1 MKFLVNI
8 LFFLIVSIN
17 FIYAQDNQPP
27 VISSEGND
35 TYCPLTQQNITTSF
49 NIEDPDDTTLDAF
62 YIQVSTGY
70 VSGEDQLIL
79 TGAHPNITTSW
90 NTLEGKLEIT
100 GPAGNPANISDIIAA
115 VDNVVFFSSNPT
127 PSSKTFS
134 FTIGDANYLPS
145 TDHYYV
151 YVESLN
157 ITWQD
162 ARDQAETMT
171 YYGLQGYLATILSE
185 DENQISAEQI
195 TGVGWI
201 GASDEG
207 VEGAWNWVT
216 GPEAGTNFWNGD
228 MTGSPATGMYANWN
242 NNEPNDCC
250 NDAVGGEENY
260 AHITDNSTG
269 IVGSWNDLPNVTN
282 TSGAYQAKGFI
293 VEYGGTPGDPELN
306 LSSSTSL
313 IAPNITIEEFVGCN
327 NEFTGLT
334 ATSINN
340 DVYWYDSETGGSLIT
355 ITNYTENVYNPD
367 ISTTTTFWVTPFSD
381 DECDSFS
388 RIPITATITPGPTP
402 IAPNVTVDQCTYTIE
417 ELVTE
422 VLINNPCAE
431 VSNITYSTGTNFND
445 VNGIG
450 YFSEPSGGFTF
461 SEGIILSSGDAT
473 FGTGPNDGGGGEGSG
488 GGGWPGDDELTSLL
502 TNPSDGTNNASIIE
516 FDFVPISNQLSF
528 RFIMASEEY
537 DQGSWECTYSDVFGF
552 FLTDQN
558 GVTTNLAVLPDTDI
572 PIAITNIHPANS
584 VCEAANPQYFH
595 SYTPAGQPDI
605 EYDGRTRAFTA
616 EADVNIGETY
626 HIKLAVADAIDTIL
640 DSAVFLE
647 AGSFDLGIN
656 LGDDILV
663 PTGLS
668 PCDGG
673 TYTIDTQIDTSFEGA
688 SYVWY
693 NNGVEIVGEVES
705 TLIVSEPGEYS
716 VDVALSQECVS
727 NDDIIV
733 EFYVPQTVESL
744 PALDSCDNLENDGDA
759 IFDITQQ
766 NSNIIAQLT
775 PSEYTID
782 YFETQENA
790 ENNTN
795 PIISTDAYDNIIP
808 FSQTIYARI
817 IENTYPDCYSIAS
830 FELNSINPPDVIVP
844 TALEECDDDYN
855 GITSFNLT
863 DKDIEILN
871 GQTGISVSYYEL
883 QEDAESGDNPITDPY
898 LNTTADGQIVYVRLE
913 DDATACYATTTLEL
927 IVNPI
932 PEVIT
937 PPVVEVCDDDYDG
950 VGT

>member
-1 MKFLVNI
+1 MRFIVNI
-8 LFFLIVSIN
+8 LFFLIFSIN
-17 FIYAQDNQPP
+17 FIYSQDNQPP
-27 VISSEGND
+27 VISSEGNE

-49 NIEDPDDTTLDAF
+49 NIADPDDTTLDAL
-62 YIQVSTGY
+62 YIQISTGY

-79 TGAHPNITTSW
+79 TGTHPNISTSW
-90 NTLEGKLEIT
+90 DTLEGKLEIT
-100 GPAGNPANISDIIAA
+100 GPTGNPANISDIIVA
-115 VDNVVFFSSNPT
+115 VNDVVFFSSNPT

-157 ITWQD
+157 ITWTD

-207 VEGAWNWVT
+207 VEGTWNWVT
-216 GPEAGTNFWNGD
+216 GPEVGTNFWNGD
-228 MTGSPATGMYANWN
+228 MTGSPVTGMYANWN

-250 NDAVGGEENY
+250 NDAVGSEENY
-260 AHITDNSTG
+260 AHITDNSVG

-340 DVYWYDSETGGSLIT
+340 DVYWYDNETGGNLV
-355 ITNYTENVYNPD
+355 YTGNVYNPN
-367 ISTTTTFWVTPFSD
+367 ISTTTTYWVTPFSEG
-381 DECDSFS
+381 ECDSFS

-402 IAPNVTVDQCTYTIE
+402 ITPNVTVDQCTYTIE
-417 ELVTE
+417 ELVTD
-422 VLINNPCAE
+422 VLISNSCAS

-473 FGTGPNDGGGGEGSG
+473 FGTGPNNGGSGQGEG
-488 GGGWPGDDELTSLL
+488 GGGWPGDDDLTSLL

-572 PIAITNIHPANS
+572 PIAITNIHPENS

-673 TYTIDTQIDTSFEGA
+673 IYTIDTQIDSSVEEA
-688 SYVWY
+688 SYIWY
-693 NNGVEIVGEVES
+693 KDGIEIAGEVES
-705 TLIVSEPGEYS
+705 TLTVAEPGQYS
-716 VDVALSQECVS
+716 VDVELSEECIS
-727 NDDIIV
+727 NDDIII

-759 IFDITQQ
+759 IFDLTQQ
-766 NSNIIAQLT
+766 TPNIIAQLT
-775 PSEYTID
+775 LSEYTIG

-795 PIISTDAYDNIIP
+795 PIISIDAYDNIVP

-817 IENTYPDCYSIAS
+817 VENFYPDCYSIAT
-830 FELNSINPPDVIVP
+830 FQLNSFNPPEVIVP
-844 TALEECDDDYN
+844 TALQECDDDYN

-863 DKDIEILN
+863 
-871 GQTGISVSYYEL
+871 
-883 QEDAESGDNPITDPY
+883 
-898 LNTTADGQIVYVRLE
+898 
-913 DDATACYATTTLEL
+913 
-927 IVNPI
+927 
-932 PEVIT
+932 
-937 PPVVEVCDDDYDG
+937 
-950 VGT
+950 